1 MENTENKNEI
11 MLEKAARIIKI
22 DASNSTF
29 EMKNRFL
36 TLIHTEDGEE
46 KTYDRVFLHRAF
58 PHELMWEYISVIDED
73 NKEIGLIYKINDFDE
88 DTVKLL
94 RTEIE
99 RKYFSPEIS
108 EIQNLKERYGFS
120 YWKVKTAD
128 GRHLNFTMQD
138 TFRNIIRIGDDQAL
152 LVDVDGNRY
161 TIKSITELDRKSYRR
176 IELYL

>member
-58 PHELMWEYISVIDED
+58 PHELMWEYISVIAED
-73 NKEIGLIYKINDFDE
+73 NKEIGLIYKIDDFDE